1 MRNLILGLLFLIF
14 VVTISG
20 CQAIKGAATG
30 VAGGVA
36 VGVGG
41 TVYGFSKGLA
51 DDAYNTW
58 KTIEKADQWIKDN
71 YW

>member
-1 MRNLILGLLFLIF
+1 MRNLILGLLFLVF
-14 VVTISG
+14 VVSVSG
-20 CQAIKGAATG
+20 CQAVKGT
-30 VAGGVA
+30 VTGVA

-41 TVYGFSKGLA
+41 TAYGFSKGLA

-58 KTIEKADQWIKDN
+58 KAMEKADQWLQEN